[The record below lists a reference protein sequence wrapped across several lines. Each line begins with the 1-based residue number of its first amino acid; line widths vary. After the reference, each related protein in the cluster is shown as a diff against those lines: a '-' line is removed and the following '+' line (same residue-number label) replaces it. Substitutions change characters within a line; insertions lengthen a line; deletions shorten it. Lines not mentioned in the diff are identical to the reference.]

1 MIRSDAARLPII
13 DAFKAIAC
21 VLIVLHHLAFYG
33 PMSDV
38 AYPLAPDV
46 FIGLARYARMA
57 VQIFFVI
64 AGFLAAKHFFIGPTE
79 SFSFWKAVG
88 RRYVRL
94 IGPYSAALIA
104 AIVASAI
111 ARLFMDHESIPAP
124 PTLSQFFVHLLLLQ
138 SILGVDALSAGVWYI
153 AIDFQLFI
161 STLFISF
168 LCWKLIKNPFSRL
181 VINYVLLIGLGLA
194 SFFYFNLNEKWDCYF
209 LYFAGYYVLGIITYQ
224 LVSTA
229 KSPSQTLAGILGLI
243 FVIVIALEIDFRER
257 LIVALAT
264 SLFFII
270 FFHINKLRSYPH
282 NRSLLYLG
290 RISYSVFLIHFP
302 VCLVINALFY
312 YWSPDNPWINL
323 LGLFIAFGCS
333 LICGALFFRYVEK
346 NLAQRKLLLSGRA
359 NQYL

>member
-1 MIRSDAARLPII
+1 VIPSDAARLPII

-21 VLIVLHHLAFYG
+21 LLIVLHHLAFYG

-57 VQIFFVI
+57 VQVFFVI
-64 AGFLAAKHFFIGPTE
+64 AGFLAAKHFFINSTE
-79 SFSFWKAVG
+79 AFSFWKAVG

-94 IGPYSAALIA
+94 IGPYSAALVA
-104 AIVASAI
+104 AIVAAAI
-111 ARLFMDHESIPAP
+111 ARLFMDHDSIPAP

-138 SILGVDALSAGVWYI
+138 SILDVDALSAGVWYI

-168 LCWKLIKNPFSRL
+168 LCWKLIKKPFPRL
-181 VINYVLLIGLGLA
+181 IANYALLIGLGMA
-194 SFFYFNLNEKWDCYF
+194 SLFYFNLDEQWDCYF
-209 LYFAGYYVLGIITYQ
+209 LYFAGYYVIGIFTYQ

-229 KSPSQTLAGILGLI
+229 KTLSQTLAGISGLI
-243 FVIVIALEIDFRER
+243 FIIVIASEISFRER
-257 LIVALAT
+257 LFVALGT

-282 NRSLLYLG
+282 NPSLLYLG

-302 VCLVINALFY
+302 VCLVINALFFH
-312 YWSPDNPWINL
+312 WAPDDPWLNL

-346 NLAQRKLLLSGRA
+346 NLAQRKLFFGRGA
-359 NQYL
+359 N